1 VLTGGDFV
9 NQESRQKEILRYAKA
24 FDDAIER
31 RDMKEVVSY
40 FCDDSEIELLG
51 IKLTGKEG
59 LRNAFDWIYKYL
71 KEIILV
77 PITII
82 VDNNVFFEEFR
93 VKAKVKGGKELQVK
107 QAEVLVWEND
117 KIKSLRLYFDRLE
130 LADAFTSNFLE
141 RIMVKQ
147 LIKESLK
154 GLT

>member
-1 VLTGGDFV
+1 V
-9 NQESRQKEILRYAKA
+9 NREQRQKQIRGYAKS

-31 RDMKEVVSY
+31 RDMNQVMSY

-59 LRNAFDWIYKYL
+59 LRKTFEWMYKYL
-71 KEIILV
+71 KEMILV
-77 PITII
+77 PITIM
-82 VDNNVFFEEFR
+82 VDGDVFFEEFI

-107 QAEVLVWEND
+107 QSEVLVWEDD

-130 LADAFTSNFLE
+130 LADAFISNFLE
-141 RIMVKQ
+141 QIMVGQ

>member
-1 VLTGGDFV
+1 V
-9 NQESRQKEILRYAKA
+9 NREQRQKQIREYAKS

-59 LRNAFDWIYKYL
+59 LRKTFDWIYKYL

-77 PITII
+77 PITIM
-82 VDNNVFFEEFR
+82 VDDNVFFEEFR
-93 VKAKVKGGKELQVK
+93 VKAKVKGGKELRVK
-107 QAEVLVWEND
+107 QSEVLVWEDD

-130 LADAFTSNFLE
+130 LADAFISNFLE